1 MAMPLELPA
10 VATPMVRPV
19 RVTVTTLLAPTAA
32 PVWTTIWVLVGVETA
47 PLLTP
52 LIVAA
57 GAPVPEKKP
66 GGYVS
71 VMLLP
76 DASAPPAVVVNEKV
90 AAAELLPAT
99 RSDVAIA
106 NEGLVT

>member
-1 MAMPLELPA
+1 
-10 VATPMVRPV
+10 MVRPV

-99 RSDVAIA
+99 RSDVEIA